1 MLASSISQGS
11 GAGWPGVLCRAP
23 HGLQLGFGCQVIC
36 VLLILSDNP
45 RCDFY
50 SRPTP
55 PSCCGNYVVST
66 SVPLTCRC
74 DGAWWVAAAHRVVM
88 DTLRV
93 QLGLICGLTL
103 LSRHHSPSLSIVDE
117 FNFIKRPTPTNP
129 LMCSPHKYNQIFVA
143 HLVAKLTGFQ
153 CAYQQL

>member
-1 MLASSISQGS
+1 M
-11 GAGWPGVLCRAP
+11 
-23 HGLQLGFGCQVIC
+23 F
-36 VLLILSDNP
+36 
-45 RCDFY
+45 
-50 SRPTP
+50 
-55 PSCCGNYVVST
+55 
-66 SVPLTCRC
+66 PLTYQC
-74 DGAWWVAAAHRVVM
+74 DSAGWVAAAHRVVM

-93 QLGLICGLTL
+93 WLSLIRGFTL

-153 CAYQQL
+153 CAYQQLRSHRNLECLIPENIHTSPPLDGNFS